1 MKDERPD
8 NIPFV
13 RKGIIGD
20 WKNELSAE
28 QSRIIDDL
36 MKNTNKNVAGFS
48 DLWKNYEDYL

>member
-20 WKNELSAE
+20 WKNELSEE
-28 QSRIIDDL
+28 QSRIVDNL
-36 MKNTNKNVAGFS
+36 MKSTNENVAGFF
-48 DLWKNYEDYL
+48 DLWKNYKNYL